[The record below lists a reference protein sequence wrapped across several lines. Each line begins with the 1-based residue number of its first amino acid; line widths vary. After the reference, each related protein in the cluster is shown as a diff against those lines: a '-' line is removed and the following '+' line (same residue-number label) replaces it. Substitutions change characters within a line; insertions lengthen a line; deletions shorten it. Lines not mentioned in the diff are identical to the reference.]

1 MFKLPLRAPLLVLLA
16 ALLGSCTTLG
26 DLETPRIQVVNVQM
40 LSTDMFAQRFKVRV
54 QVQNPNTIELP
65 IEGLDYTI
73 LMMGDSFAEGVSNDH
88 FLLPALGDAEFD
100 MLVTTNFMSSFARL
114 LNRVGG
120 GKLEDIEYEISG
132 KIFVDKGMLRKIPF
146 SHRGTVDFTRALGA
160 PKKSGTL

>member
-16 ALLGSCTTLG
+16 ALLASCTTLG

-146 SHRGTVDFTRALGA
+146 THRGTVDFTRALGA
-160 PKKSGTL
+160 PKKSGKL

>member
-1 MFKLPLRAPLLVLLA
+1 MFKLALRVPLLVVLA
-16 ALLGSCTTLG
+16 ALLASCSTLG
-26 DLETPRIQVVNVQM
+26 DLQAPRIQVVGVQM

-54 QVQNPNTIELP
+54 QVQNPNDIELP

-88 FLLPALGDAEFD
+88 FLLPALGNAEFE

-120 GKLEDIEYEISG
+120 GKLENIDYEISG

-146 SHRGTVDFTRALGA
+146 SYRGTVDFSKALGA
-160 PKKSGTL
+160 PKKSGA

>member
-16 ALLGSCTTLG
+16 ALLASCTTLG

-73 LMMGDSFAEGVSNDH
+73 LMMGDSFAEGVSSDH

-100 MLVTTNFMSSFARL
+100 MLVTTNFVSSFGRL
-114 LNRVGG
+114 LSRVGG
-120 GKLEDIEYEISG
+120 GKLENIDYEIAG

-146 SHRGTVDFTRALGA
+146 SHRGTVDFTKALR
-160 PKKSGTL
+160 

>member
-16 ALLGSCTTLG
+16 ALLASCTTLG

-88 FLLPALGDAEFD
+88 FLLPALA
-100 MLVTTNFMSSFARL
+100 
-114 LNRVGG
+114 
-120 GKLEDIEYEISG
+120 
-132 KIFVDKGMLRKIPF
+132 
-146 SHRGTVDFTRALGA
+146 TRN
-160 PKKSGTL
+160 STCW